1 MTARL
6 SISAVRSSVAIA
18 ACTVVVLALSST
30 RIASAQGAAGTDQQL
45 SALRQ
50 QLSALDRRV
59 KELEKMAVNV
69 DTGKAEAST
78 PDARIARL
86 EAEVRSLQSEVTA
99 GAGSG
104 GKQAPAQIV
113 APFVV
118 VDSAGK
124 PLMRVTEEG
133 NGFSRGIYV
142 YDSKTL
148 IAGHL
153 GVMQDGSGRVYVTRE
168 GALPKVVA
176 AATSDGGSLALTGPA
191 GGSKSAVKLSVGSS
205 GGKVQVFPQEGGSEQ
220 AELKATPAGGELD
233 VYNKQGEAVGWLEAT
248 SGGNGKF
255 TIGRAGKI
263 YVEAAVLQ
271 NGKGMII
278 AGPDVGGAPP
288 GLVIPYYLEGRMPH

>member
-6 SISAVRSSVAIA
+6 STSGVRTAVAV
-18 ACTVVVLALSST
+18 ACTVLVLALSST
-30 RIASAQGAAGTDQQL
+30 TIASAQGASGTEQQL

-59 KELEKMAVNV
+59 RDLEKMAVNV
-69 DTGKAEAST
+69 DNSKPEAAT

-86 EAEVRSLQSEVTA
+86 EAEVRSLQSEVKA
-99 GAGSG
+99 GAENG
-104 GKQAPAQIV
+104 GKQESAQIV

-153 GVMQDGSGRVYVTRE
+153 GVMQDGGGRVYVTRK
-168 GALPKVVA
+168 GILPVVVA
-176 AATSDGGSLALTGPA
+176 AATSDGGSLALSGPA
-191 GGSKSAVKLSVGSS
+191 GEKSAVKLSVGSS
-205 GGKVQVFPQEGGSEQ
+205 GGKVQVFPRGGGSAQ
-220 AELKATPAGGELD
+220 AELKSTPAGGELD

-255 TIGRAGKI
+255 TIGRGDKI
-263 YVEAAVLQ
+263 YVQAAVLQ

-278 AGPDVGGAPP
+278 AGPRVGGAPP
-288 GLVIPYYLEGRMPH
+288 GLVIPYYLEGR

>member
-1 MTARL
+1 M
-6 SISAVRSSVAIA
+6 RSTVAIA
-18 ACTVVVLALSST
+18 CTVLVLALLST
-30 RIASAQGAAGTDQQL
+30 RFASAQGASGTDQQL

-69 DTGKAEAST
+69 DDGKPDGAT

-86 EAEVRSLQSEVTA
+86 EAEVRSLQSQVTA
-99 GAGSG
+99 GAASG
-104 GKQAPAQIV
+104 GKEAPAQIV

-133 NGFSRGIYV
+133 FGFSRGIYV

-153 GVMQDGSGRVYVTRE
+153 GVMQDGGGRVYVTRK
-168 GALPKVVA
+168 GVLPIVVA

-191 GGSKSAVKLSVGSS
+191 GGSNSAVKLSVEPS
-205 GGKVQVFPQEGGSEQ
+205 GGKVQVFPQGGGSAQ
-220 AELKATPAGGELD
+220 AELRAMPAGGA
-233 VYNKQGEAVGWLEAT
+233 VNIYNSQGEAVGWLEAT

-263 YVEAAVLQ
+263 YVQAAVLQ

-278 AGPDVGGAPP
+278 AGPRVGGAPP
-288 GLVIPYYLEGRMPH
+288 GLVIPYYLEGR

>member
-6 SISAVRSSVAIA
+6 STNAAHSTVAF
-18 ACTVVVLALSST
+18 ACTVFVLALSST
-30 RIASAQGAAGTDQQL
+30 TTASAQGASGTDQQL

-69 DTGKAEAST
+69 DAGK
-78 PDARIARL
+78 PDVAPPEARIARL

-99 GAGSG
+99 GAGRG
-104 GKQAPAQIV
+104 GKQEPEQII

-118 VDSAGK
+118 VDRAGK

-133 NGFSRGIYV
+133 FGFSRGIYV
-142 YDSKTL
+142 YDSQTL

-153 GVMQDGSGRVYVTRE
+153 GVMQDGSGRVYVTRK
-168 GALPKVVA
+168 GTLPVVVA
-176 AATSDGGSLALTGPA
+176 AATPDGGSLAVTGPT
-191 GGSKSAVKLSVGSS
+191 GGSNSAVKLSVGSS
-205 GGKVQVFPQEGGSEQ
+205 GGRVQVFPQAGGSTQ
-220 AELKATPAGGELD
+220 AELKATPAGGEFD
-233 VYNKQGEAVGWLEAT
+233 VYNKQGEAVGWLETT

-288 GLVIPYYLEGRMPH
+288 GLVIPYYLEGRTPH

>member
-1 MTARL
+1 MIAGL
-6 SISAVRSSVAIA
+6 STSAVRSTVVI
-18 ACTVVVLALSST
+18 ACTVAVLTLLSTSV
-30 RIASAQGAAGTDQQL
+30 ASSQGVSGTEQQL

-50 QLSALDRRV
+50 QLSALDHRV
-59 KELEKMAVNV
+59 KELEKTAINV
-69 DTGKAEAST
+69 GGQPEAAT
-78 PDARIARL
+78 PDPRIARL
-86 EAEVRSLQSEVTA
+86 EAEVRSLQSEMKA
-99 GAGSG
+99 EAASREN
-104 GKQAPAQIV
+104 QPAQIV

-124 PLMRVTEEG
+124 PILRVTEEG

-142 YDSKTL
+142 YDSNTL

-153 GVMQDGSGRVYVTRE
+153 GVMQDGTGRVYVTRK
-168 GALPKVVA
+168 GVLPVVVA
-176 AATSDGGSLALTGPA
+176 AATSDGGTLALTSAA
-191 GGSKSAVKLSVGSS
+191 GGSNSALKLSVDAS
-205 GGKVQVFPQEGGSEQ
+205 GGKVQVFPKGGGSAQ
-220 AELKATPAGGELD
+220 AELKATPNGGEFD

-288 GLVIPYYLEGRMPH
+288 SLVIPYYLEGRTGH